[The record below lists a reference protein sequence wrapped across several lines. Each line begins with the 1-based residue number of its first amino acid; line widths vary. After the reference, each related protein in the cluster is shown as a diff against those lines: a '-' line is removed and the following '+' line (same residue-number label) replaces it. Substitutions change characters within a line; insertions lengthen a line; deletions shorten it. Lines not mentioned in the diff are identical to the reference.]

1 MLKWIADKY
10 ISYKIPYLQ
19 TIREQAV
26 PMQHAQFDILLRA
39 AKNTVFGTRYSF
51 DKITTHKEFKEK
63 VPLHTYE
70 EIHPY
75 IDRMMHGEQNVLWP
89 GEVRWFS
96 KSSGTTARSKFIPV
110 SKEAMAFGNYKAG
123 RELLASYFAQKPGN
137 NLFAGKHL
145 IMGGSLHSF
154 EGNEQVQVGDVSA
167 VLMKNITPW
176 VQLLRTPSLK
186 IALMPTWEAKLE
198 VMAQQ
203 VSKQSITGLTG
214 VSTWTL
220 LLLKRVLEITGKST
234 IQEVWPDIQLFIHG
248 GVNFEPY
255 RAQFNQLIGKEMT
268 YIDSYNASEGFFAF
282 QDTSEK
288 GDLLLPK
295 HGIFYEFIPIENV
308 ADESPEALSLEQVEA
323 GKVYEIVISTNG
335 GLWRYRIGDTVRFV
349 SVNPY
354 RIVVAGR
361 TKQYINIVGEELMVH
376 NAELALAKTC
386 KAMNV
391 HVRDFTVAP
400 IPLTLEQT
408 GAHEWVIEFGNSP
421 VNKDAFAQML
431 DKELQQANSDYE
443 AKRRG
448 DMALGMLQLTIVK
461 PGHFQQWLKG
471 KNKLGGQ
478 HKVPR
483 LSNDRTVL
491 EEILAIKA
499 AS

>member
-1 MLKWIADKY
+1 MLKWIADNY
-10 ISYKIPYLQ
+10 ISWKIPYLQ
-19 TIREQAV
+19 TIRQNAV
-26 PMQHAQFDILLRA
+26 PMQRAQFGILLNL
-39 AKNTVFGTRYSF
+39 AKDTEFGTRHSF
-51 DKITTHKEFKEK
+51 RKITSHKEFQAN

-70 EIHPY
+70 DLQPS
-75 IDRMMHGEQNVLWP
+75 IDRMMRGEQNILWP
-89 GEVRWFS
+89 GEVTWFS

-137 NLFAGKHL
+137 NLFSGKHL
-145 IMGGSLHSF
+145 IMGGSLNSF
-154 EGNEQVQVGDVSA
+154 EHNPKVQVGDVSA

-186 IALMPTWEAKLE
+186 IALMPTWEDKLE

-220 LLLKRVLEITGKST
+220 LLLKRILEITGKST
-234 IQEVWPDIQLFIHG
+234 IAEVWPDIQLFIHG

-255 RAQFNQLIGKEMT
+255 RAQFNQLIGEEMT

-282 QDTSEK
+282 QDTAEK

-295 HGIFYEFIPIENV
+295 HGIFFEFIPVEN
-308 ADESPEALSLEQVEA
+308 ATATNPQALTLEQVEV

-354 RIVVAGR
+354 RVVVAGR

-376 NAELALAKTC
+376 NAEAALTKTC
-386 KAMNV
+386 KAMGVN
-391 HVRDFTVAP
+391 VRDFSVAP
-400 IPLTLEQT
+400 IPLTLSQT
-408 GAHEWVIEFGNSP
+408 GAHEWVVEFSNMPDSP
-421 VNKDAFAQML
+421 EAFAQML
-431 DKELQQANSDYE
+431 DNELQQANSDYE

-448 DMALGMLQLTIVK
+448 SMALGMLKLTVVK
-461 PGHFQQWLKG
+461 PGHFQQWLKA

-491 EEILAIKA
+491 EEILAMR
-499 AS
+499 